1 MAKYSGTSGTSRKKF
16 QETEEMKLRH
26 EQHTLTDGTLLELHT
41 TIANTVV
48 YLKDGVEITRE
59 EYYRLLSGS

>member
-1 MAKYSGTSGTSRKKF
+1 
-16 QETEEMKLRH
+16 MKLRH

-48 YLKDGVEITRE
+48 YLKDGVEISKE
-59 EYYRLLSGS
+59 EYYRLLSAS